1 MDVNAAVG
9 RVLEQAVAR
18 GDVPGVVAIAADQG
32 GVICE
37 AAAGQRELATD
48 QAMTL
53 DTIFWIASMT
63 KAITSVAAMQLVE
76 QGKLALDAPLGA
88 RLPELAEPLVLES
101 FDDQDQ
107 PQLRPV
113 RRPITLRHLLTHTSG
128 FCYDTWNADLS
139 RYMQRDGGPPA
150 GWRKVSTR
158 RMPLMFDPGD
168 RWHYGIGVDWAGQAV
183 EQASDML
190 LIDYLREHIFQ
201 PLGMADTG
209 FAIQPDQRLRLA
221 SQHVRQAD
229 GSLAVLPYE
238 APTDVELFTGG
249 GGLYSTGRDYLT
261 FLQMLLH
268 GGTFQ
273 GARLLKPETVAEMS
287 RNQIGELNAGVLQTC
302 NPARSNDAN
311 FFPGMSQKWGLGFL
325 INTETASAGRS
336 AGSLAWA
343 GLRNTYFWLDPTR
356 RIAGVLLTQLL
367 PFADPAVPRLLGE
380 FETAVYAEAGSVQ
393 S

>member
-1 MDVNAAVG
+1 MDINVAVD

-18 GDVPGVVAIAADQG
+18 GDVPGVVAAAADQG
-32 GVICE
+32 GLICE
-37 AAAGQRELATD
+37 AAAGQREIGAD
-48 QAMTL
+48 QAMTPN
-53 DTIFWIASMT
+53 TIFWIASMT

-76 QGKLALDAPLGA
+76 QGKLELDAPLGA
-88 RLPELAEPLVLES
+88 LLPELAEPLVLEG
-101 FDDQDQ
+101 FDDHGQ
-107 PQLRPV
+107 PQLRPA

-139 RYMQRDGGPPA
+139 RYLERDGGPPP

-209 FAIQPDQRLRLA
+209 FAIQPDRRIRLA

-229 GSLAVLPYE
+229 GSLAVMPYE
-238 APTDVELFTGG
+238 SPTDVELFTGG

-273 GARLLKPETVAEMS
+273 EARLLKPETVAEMS
-287 RNQIGELNAGVLQTC
+287 RNQIGGLQAGLLQTC

-311 FFPGMSQKWGLGFL
+311 FFPGMSQRWGLGFL
-325 INTETASAGRS
+325 INTETAATGRT

-343 GLRNTYFWLDPTR
+343 GLRNTYYWLDPTR
-356 RIAGVLLTQLL
+356 HIAGVLLTQLL
-367 PFADPAVPRLLGE
+367 PFADPAVLRLLDE
-380 FETAVYAEAGSVQ
+380 FEAAIYAGAGSVE